1 MTATPDSDLH
11 ARRLLLALLVLAL
24 LLAGWMV
31 KPFWVAFF
39 LAAVLTAALRRW
51 MEWLSG
57 RLRGRRSLAAG
68 LLTVGVLLAGVVPV
82 AALGAV
88 LIREAVDGI
97 QWLRSALQSE
107 GVWGLVS
114 RLPGPIEDLAHRA
127 VTALGDPQR
136 QLQQLAG
143 EQGGQAAAAVGGVL
157 AATGTFVLQ
166 TVLMLIALFFFLT
179 DGQRLIAWV
188 DARVP
193 LRAGQ
198 FRTLVED
205 FRRTTLSV
213 VAATAA
219 TAGIQTVTALAGYL
233 IARAPNPIF
242 LAVLTL
248 VVALIPAV
256 GATAM
261 VLAVAAL
268 QFATGHTVSGIFLA
282 IWGAAVVSLV
292 DNVARP
298 YLLKGGM
305 ELHGGVVFF
314 ALLGGLAAFG
324 GIGLILGPLVVT
336 FLVTVLNMY
345 RRELGKRPASPTP
358 APAPGAGP
366 GTAEDAIAAPRPDGR
381 G

>member
-11 ARRLLLALLVLAL
+11 ARRLLLALLAMTL

-31 KPFWVAFF
+31 RPFWVAFF
-39 LAAVLTAALRRW
+39 LAAVLTAALRHW
-51 MEWLSG
+51 MEWLSA
-57 RLRGRRSLAAG
+57 RLRGRRALAAG
-68 LLTVGVLLAGVVPV
+68 LLTVGVLLAGVIPV

-127 VTALGDPQR
+127 VAALGDPQR

-143 EQGGQAAAAVGGVL
+143 QGGQAAAAVGGVL

-166 TVLMLIALFFFLT
+166 TAMMLIALFFFLV

-219 TAGIQTVTALAGYL
+219 TAGIQTVTALAGYF

-248 VVALIPAV
+248 LVALIPAV

-261 VLAVAAL
+261 VLVVAAL

-282 IWGAAVVSLV
+282 VWGAAVVSLV

-305 ELHGGVVFF
+305 ALHGGVVFF

-324 GIGLILGPLVVT
+324 GIGLILGPLVAT

-345 RRELGKRPASPTP
+345 RREFGKPSQADEPAG
-358 APAPGAGP
+358 APPGA
-366 GTAEDAIAAPRPDGR
+366 A
-381 G
+381 

>member
-24 LLAGWMV
+24 FLAGWMV

-51 MEWLSG
+51 MEWLSA
-57 RLRGRRSLAAG
+57 RLRGRRALAAG
-68 LLTVGVLLAGVVPV
+68 LLTAGVLLAGVVPV

-114 RLPGPIEDLAHRA
+114 RLPGPIEELAHRA
-127 VTALGDPQR
+127 VTALGDPER

-143 EQGGQAAAAVGGVL
+143 QGGQAAAAVGGVL

-166 TVLMLIALFFFLT
+166 TVLMLIALFFFLV

-268 QFATGHTVSGIFLA
+268 QLATGHTVSGIFLA

-305 ELHGGVVFF
+305 ALHGGVVFF

-345 RRELGKRPASPTP
+345 RRELGKRPAAPTP
-358 APAPGAGP
+358 APAPAAGP
-366 GTAEDAIAAPRPDGR
+366 GDAEDAVGAPRQDTR